1 MKSKEDALEI
11 MMLKRKGLSNRHIA
25 RRLGIDPRTVK
36 KYATD
41 PEKVFKD
48 RSTVVRKSKLTPFYE
63 NVKAWLDQDI
73 GYTAAWIYDRLKPL
87 GYTGGYEI
95 VKRFV
100 RKIKA
105 ERTRIAY
112 LRFETEPGLQAQVDW
127 GEFVLILPDGTTQ
140 KLYLFAMILGYSRM
154 LYAELV
160 KRCDLTTFL
169 DCHIR
174 AFDYFGG
181 VPGEILYDRMKNVYI
196 RKLAGKAVFNSALVS
211 MALHY
216 GFKPEVTP
224 AGAPWVKGK
233 IERPIAFV
241 REGFWRGYGF
251 TSTARANRDLISWLE
266 MKSRRV
272 HGTTH
277 EVVRERFERER
288 PVLGRLP
295 RHVFDTSYKAY
306 RTVYK
311 DCCVRFD
318 TSRYMV
324 PHKLVGQQLVLRVK
338 DKVIRIFRDNDLIV
352 SYTMPDAKGQF
363 IAKDEF
369 IDALKNDRQ
378 MNLLKY
384 GRSGSKRSK
393 GKARTI
399 SPTKPAWAVEVEVRS
414 LDVYDLIPQQHSGYR
429 KEVA

>member
-1 MKSKEDALEI
+1 MEI
-11 MMLKRKGLSNRHIA
+11 MMLKKKGLSNRHIA
-25 RRLGIDPRTVK
+25 KCLGIDPRTVK

-48 RSTVVRKSKLTPFYE
+48 RSRVVRKSKLTPFYE
-63 NVKAWLDQDI
+63 HVKAWLDQDM
-73 GYTAAWIYDRLKPL
+73 GYSAVWIYDRLKPM

-100 RKIKA
+100 RKIKKD
-105 ERTRIAY
+105 RTRIAY

-127 GEFVLILPDGTTQ
+127 GEFILILPDGTTL

-174 AFDYFGG
+174 AFDSFGG

-211 MALHY
+211 MAIHY
-216 GFKPEVTP
+216 GFKPMVTP

-251 TSTARANRDLISWLE
+251 TSTERANRDLIRWLE
-266 MKSRRV
+266 MKSMRK

-277 EVVRERFERER
+277 EIVRERFEREQ
-288 PVLGRLP
+288 PALGRLP
-295 RHVFDTSYKAY
+295 HTVFDTSYKVY

-318 TSRYMV
+318 TNRYMV
-324 PHKLVGQQLVLRVK
+324 PHTLVGNQLVLRVK
-338 DKVIRIFRDNDLIV
+338 DQRMRIFQDNDLIV

-363 IAKDEF
+363 IAKDAF
-369 IDALKNDRQ
+369 IEDLKNDRQ

-384 GRSGSKRSK
+384 GCSGSKRSK

-399 SPTKPAWAVEVEVRS
+399 SPAKPAWAVDVEVRS
-414 LDVYDLIPQQHSGYR
+414 LNVYDRIPEQQSISR